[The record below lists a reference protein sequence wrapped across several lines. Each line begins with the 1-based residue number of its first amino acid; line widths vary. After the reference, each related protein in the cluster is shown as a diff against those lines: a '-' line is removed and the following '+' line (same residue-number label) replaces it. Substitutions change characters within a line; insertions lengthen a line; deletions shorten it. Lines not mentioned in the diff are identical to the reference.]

1 MTGKSA
7 FPPQASPPRRFLRQ
21 NVPRKRKSKGDT
33 VPAEISNAQTSS
45 QEPPHKAL
53 IPEVKARSAQEA
65 ATLIAEHPVPVIA
78 SVLLELNP
86 GFAQDILAELPG
98 GLKDAVLHTVAPEM
112 ALQWR
117 INQIYA
123 QGSIGR
129 LMEPVYAVFHP
140 AMTVAQTVE
149 RLRELIKIAFIT
161 YGYVVDEGGHLVGLV
176 TMRDLLFASDDA
188 RLETLM
194 LRDVFT
200 LKPEAKLND
209 AMKTVLERHYP
220 VYPICDNGLLLG
232 LVRGQ
237 AMFEEQAFEI
247 TAQVGTTFGVDK
259 EERLV
264 TPIVQSF
271 KFRHPWLQLNL
282 LTAFAAGAVVA
293 IFQDTVDRLVILA
306 VFLPV
311 LAGQSGNTGC
321 QALAV
326 TLRGMTLGEL
336 KGGKEKEL
344 VTKEAWLGF
353 YNGALT
359 GLVAAM
365 GMLVMAVYQGNP
377 NAIALA
383 VVVWMALVGACVIS
397 GLCGSLIPIALKR
410 FGLDPATASSI
421 FLTTATDVVSM
432 GMLLG
437 LATLLV
443 R

>member
-1 MTGKSA
+1 M
-7 FPPQASPPRRFLRQ
+7 
-21 NVPRKRKSKGDT
+21 
-33 VPAEISNAQTSS
+33 
-45 QEPPHKAL
+45 
-53 IPEVKARSAQEA
+53 PEVKARSAPDA
-65 ATLIAEHPVPVIA
+65 AVLIGEHPAPVIA
-78 SVLLELNP
+78 AVLLEINP

-98 GLKDAVLHTVAPEM
+98 GLADAVMQAASSEF
-112 ALQWR
+112 ALQWQR
-117 INQIYA
+117 NQTYA
-123 QGSIGR
+123 QASVGR
-129 LMEPVYAVFHP
+129 LMEPAYAVFHP
-140 AMTVAQTVE
+140 AMTVAQTVD
-149 RLRELIKIAFIT
+149 RLRALLKVAFIT
-161 YGYVVDEGGHLVGLV
+161 YGYVIDENGSLCGLI
-176 TMRDLLFASDDA
+176 TMRDLLFADDDA

-194 LRDVFT
+194 HRDVFT
-200 LKPEAKLND
+200 LRPETPLNE
-209 AMKTVLERHYP
+209 AMKQVLDRHYP
-220 VYPICDNGLLLG
+220 VYPVCDANGVLLG

-247 TAQVGTTFGVDK
+247 TAQVGTTFGVEK

-264 TPIVQSF
+264 TPIGQSF

-293 IFQDTVDRLVILA
+293 LFQDTVDRLVILA
-306 VFLPV
+306 LFLPI

-336 KGGKEKEL
+336 KAGKERSL

-353 YNGALT
+353 YNGSLT
-359 GLVAAM
+359 GLVAGL
-365 GMLVMAVYQGNP
+365 GMLLVAVYQGSP
-377 NAIALA
+377 NAMLLGL
-383 VVVWMALVGACVIS
+383 VVWIALVGACVIS
-397 GLCGSLIPIALKR
+397 GVCGAMIPLTLKR

-437 LATLLV
+437 LATLLI

>member
-1 MTGKSA
+1 M
-7 FPPQASPPRRFLRQ
+7 QAETTNTQANP
-21 NVPRKRKSKGDT
+21 
-33 VPAEISNAQTSS
+33 
-45 QEPPHKAL
+45 QEPPYKAL
-53 IPEVKARSAQEA
+53 IPEVKARSAQDA
-65 ATLIAEHPVPVIA
+65 AELLAEHPAATIS

-86 GFAQDILAELPG
+86 GLAQDILAALPG
-98 GLKDAVLHTVAPEM
+98 GLRDGIQHVVAPEI
-112 ALQWR
+112 ALQWQR
-117 INQIYA
+117 NQTYA

-149 RLRELIKIAFIT
+149 KLRALIKVAFIT
-161 YGYVVDEGGHLVGLV
+161 YGYVTDESGKLRGLI
-176 TMRDLLFASDDA
+176 TMRDLLFAPDDA
-188 RLETLM
+188 RLESLM

-200 LKPEAKLND
+200 LKPETPLNE
-209 AMKTVLERHYP
+209 AMKSVLDRHYP
-220 VYPICDNGLLLG
+220 VYPVCDANGVLIG

-247 TAQVGTTFGVDK
+247 TAQAGTMVGVEK

-264 TPIVQSF
+264 TPISQSF
-271 KFRHPWLQLNL
+271 RFRHPWLQLNL
-282 LTAFAAGAVVA
+282 LTAFIAGAVVA

-306 VFLPV
+306 LFLPV

-326 TLRGMTLGEL
+326 TLRGITLGEL
-336 KGGKEKEL
+336 KQGKEREL
-344 VTKEAWLGF
+344 VTKEASLGL

-359 GLVAAM
+359 GLVAGV
-365 GMLVMAVYQGNP
+365 GMLVVAILQDNP
-377 NAIALA
+377 HALELA
-383 VVVWMALVGACVIS
+383 LVVWAALVGACVTS
-397 GLCGSLIPIALKR
+397 GVCGALIPITLKR

-437 LATLLV
+437 LAALFI